1 MENKTKIILNRKG
14 EWMNR
19 ARTYNVLIDEQK
31 TGTIKNDSSEEF
43 AVAPGTHTVRC
54 GLMWYSSPSVT
65 VSLKEGEIAYLRVK
79 GGMKYYLPLFILMA
93 VGVLLNLVWSG
104 RPAER
109 PDWVI
114 YVQLGLLLPA
124 LLYIMYFITLGR
136 KKYLVIEQD
145 KDNFFA

>member
-1 MENKTKIILNRKG
+1 MESKTKIIMTRKG

-19 ARTYNVLIDEQK
+19 ARAYNVLIDEQK
-31 TGTIKNDSSEEF
+31 TGIVKNDSSEEY
-43 AVAPGTHTVRC
+43 AVAPGAHTVRC
-54 GLMWYSSPSVT
+54 GLMWYSSPSIT
-65 VSLKEGEIAYLRVK
+65 VNLKEGEIAYLRVK
-79 GGMKYYLPLFILMA
+79 NGMKYYLPLFILMV